1 MYREEEE
8 EEEEEAAGDEDEEE
22 REEEDD
28 NNDDE
33 EETTTIH
40 VIVEQE
46 FGAQGCGP
54 PGKGGP
60 SKIGAVL
67 SKIVHDVHTHP
78 LAQDPLL
85 KRGSEAAHQLHW
97 IYVGESIHAVVYIV

>member
-1 MYREEEE
+1 M
-8 EEEEEAAGDEDEEE
+8 E
-22 REEEDD
+22 R
-28 NNDDE
+28 
-33 EETTTIH
+33 TRSCGGACSTLSLSLSLLFLQH

-60 SKIGAVL
+60 SEIGAVL

-85 KRGSEAAHQLHW
+85 KRGFEAAHQLHW

>member
-1 MYREEEE
+1 M
-8 EEEEEAAGDEDEEE
+8 AGPV
-22 REEEDD
+22 RLSLFLSLSLLFLR
-28 NNDDE
+28 
-33 EETTTIH
+33 H

-60 SKIGAVL
+60 SEIGAVR
-67 SKIVHDVHTHP
+67 SEIVHDVHTHP
-78 LAQDPLL
+78 LARDPFL
-85 KRGSEAAHQLHW
+85 KRGFEVAHQPHR